1 MLTEISAGLA
11 MYVFV
16 ALKAAQQRNV
26 AFDHYWPIM
35 PFSLAMAFSEVYVI
49 SVIVRVGYDLMTTLS
64 IGIGAGFGAIT
75 AMYLHK
81 RVFGSKIFGGK
92 KR

>member
-11 MYVFV
+11 MYIFV

-26 AFDHYWPIM
+26 AFDHYWPVI

-49 SVIVRVGYDLMTTLS
+49 SVIVKVGYDLLTTLC
-64 IGIGAGFGAIT
+64 IGLGAGAGALT
-75 AMYLHK
+75 AMVLHK
-81 RVFGSKIFGGK
+81 RIFGGK
-92 KR
+92 A